1 MSTITAIEAQRS
13 TLSIEPFL
21 PRDLPARSTV
31 VRAIEAILGID
42 RLRESYRSLP
52 LARDARTFACHALNA
67 LNVSMEVRSED
78 LARIPREGAC
88 IVVANHPHGGLDGL
102 CLVSMLLGVRTDV
115 KILANP
121 FLLGIAELRDLFLE
135 VDPFG
140 GMQARSFNRQ
150 GVRAALKWLTQGGM
164 LVIFPAG
171 EVSSLDL
178 GARQVRDPAWQ
189 PGAARLM
196 RRSGA
201 RVLPIH
207 IGGRNSNFFQISGL
221 VNARLRTLFL
231 VRELLKPK
239 RLPIPIRV
247 GRVIEASQLT
257 HAEGDRNVTEYLRFR
272 TYAVARRYVLADK
285 PRGTPATV
293 APEGKRVLIA
303 GQVAGLMPSR
313 LLLSSGKFDVFVAG
327 AAQMPLVMA
336 EIGRLRE
343 IAFRAV
349 GEGTSRASDIDA
361 YDEYYEQLFVWD
373 REAQVVVG
381 GYRIG
386 RVRAILARH
395 GARGLY
401 VSSLFRLSP
410 RLMMQLSCGLELGRS
425 FVRPEYQRSYSPL
438 LLLWKGII
446 RYVAQHPEHRYLFGP
461 VSISNDYHPMS
472 QRILVQFL
480 TRHYLADVRNGD
492 VRPRKPVKLSRRPEA
507 VLDALSQ
514 PDSPLLDDILR
525 EFEADGKGMPVLL
538 RQYLKLG
545 GRILGFNVDPAFNR
559 VIDCLLLVDLNA
571 TDEQVLGKYAG
582 RGDARR
588 YFVRDAAD
596 RKAA

>member
-1 MSTITAIEAQRS
+1 MSTISAIEPQPS
-13 TLSIEPFL
+13 TLSIEPYL
-21 PRDLPARSTV
+21 PSHLPARHTV
-31 VRAIEAILGID
+31 VRALEAVLGID

-52 LARDARTFACHALNA
+52 PARDARTFARHALHA
-67 LNVSMEVRSED
+67 LDVKLEVGSED
-78 LARIPREGAC
+78 LARIPRRGAC

-121 FLLGIAELRDLFLE
+121 LLMSIAELRDLFLE

-150 GVRAALKWLTQGGM
+150 GVRSALNWLAQGGM
-164 LVIFPAG
+164 LVMFPAG

-178 GARQVRDPAWQ
+178 AARQVCDPVWQ

-196 RRSGA
+196 RKSGA
-201 RVLPIH
+201 CVLPIH
-207 IGGRNSNFFQISGL
+207 IGGRNSNLFQVSGL
-221 VNARLRTLFL
+221 VNAKLRTLFL
-231 VRELLKPK
+231 IRELLKPK
-239 RLPIPIRV
+239 RLPVPIRV
-247 GRVIEASQLT
+247 GRVIDSAQLV

-272 TYAVARRYVLADK
+272 TYALAQRHSAADASRRVRALASL
-285 PRGTPATV
+285 
-293 APEGKRVLIA
+293 APEGERERIA
-303 GQVAGLMPSR
+303 AQVARLMPSQR
-313 LLLSSGKFDVFVAG
+313 LLSSGRFDVLVAR

-349 GEGTSRASDIDA
+349 GEGTGLPADIDA
-361 YDEYYEQLFVWD
+361 FDDYYEQLFVWD

-386 RVRAILARH
+386 HARSILAHR
-395 GARGLY
+395 GPRGLY
-401 VSSLFRLSP
+401 VNSLFRLSP
-410 RLMMQLSCGLELGRS
+410 RLLFRLSSGLELGRS
-425 FVRPEYQRSYSPL
+425 FVRPEYQRGYSPL
-438 LLLWKGII
+438 LLLWKGIAQ
-446 RYVAQHPEHRYLFGP
+446 YVAQHPEHRYLFGP

-480 TRHYLADVRNGD
+480 ARHYLADAHSVE
-492 VRPRKPVKLSRRPEA
+492 VRPRRPVKQARRPEA
-507 VLDALSQ
+507 VLDALAQ

-559 VIDCLLLVDLNA
+559 VIDCLLLVDLHA
-571 TDEQVLGKYAG
+571 TGEAPLGKYT
-582 RGDARR
+582 RR
-588 YFVRDAAD
+588 TGVCPGEATVRQAA
-596 RKAA
+596 

>member
-1 MSTITAIEAQRS
+1 MSTISAIEPQPS
-13 TLSIEPFL
+13 TLSIEPYL
-21 PRDLPARSTV
+21 PPHLPARHTV
-31 VRAIEAILGID
+31 VRALEAVLGIN

-52 LARDARTFACHALNA
+52 PARDARTFARHALNA
-67 LNVSMEVRSED
+67 LDVKLEVGSED
-78 LARIPREGAC
+78 LARIPRRGAC

-102 CLVSMLLGVRTDV
+102 CLVSMLLGVRTDL

-121 FLLGIAELRDLFLE
+121 FLMGIAELRALFLE

-150 GVRAALKWLTQGGM
+150 GVRSALNWLAQGGM
-164 LVIFPAG
+164 LVMFPAG

-178 GARQVRDPAWQ
+178 EARQVLDPVWQ

-201 RVLPIH
+201 SVLPIH
-207 IGGRNSNFFQISGL
+207 IGGRNSNLFQISGL
-221 VNARLRTLFL
+221 VNAKLRTLFL
-231 VRELLKPK
+231 IRELLKPR

-247 GRVIEASQLT
+247 GRVIDSAQLA

-272 TYAVARRYVLADK
+272 TYALAQRHSVADTSCRVRALASL
-285 PRGTPATV
+285 
-293 APEGKRVLIA
+293 APEGERDRIA
-303 GQVAGLMPSR
+303 EEVARLMPSQQ
-313 LLLSSGKFDVFVAG
+313 LLNSGRFDVLVAR
-327 AAQMPLVMA
+327 AAQMPRVMA

-349 GEGTSRASDIDA
+349 GEGTGLPADIDGF
-361 YDEYYEQLFVWD
+361 DDYYEQLFVWD

-386 RVRAILARH
+386 HARSIVAH
-395 GARGLY
+395 RGPRGLY
-401 VSSLFRLSP
+401 VNSLFKLSP
-410 RLMMQLSCGLELGRS
+410 RLLIQLSSGLELGRS
-425 FVRPEYQRSYSPL
+425 FVRPEYQRGYSPL
-438 LLLWKGII
+438 LLLWKGIAQ
-446 RYVAQHPEHRYLFGP
+446 YVAQHPEHRYLFGP
-461 VSISNDYHPMS
+461 VSISNDYHPLS

-480 TRHYLADVRNGD
+480 ARHYLADAHSVE
-492 VRPRKPVKLSRRPEA
+492 VRPRQPVKQARRPEA
-507 VLDALSQ
+507 VLDALAQ

-525 EFEADGKGMPVLL
+525 EFESDGKGMPVLL

-559 VIDCLLLVDLNA
+559 VIDCLLLVDLHA
-571 TDEQVLGKYAG
+571 TGEETLGKYARRTGALPGEVPG
-582 RGDARR
+582 RQ
-588 YFVRDAAD
+588 AA
-596 RKAA
+596 